1 MGVQNTR
8 IAAGGY
14 YVRGRRLRRR
24 VSEFEFDLSKTDAEN
39 EAAEFLVWYGS
50 CYPLDPPPR

>member
-14 YVRGRRLRRR
+14 YAVDGF
-24 VSEFEFDLSKTDAEN
+24 VDEFDFSKTDAEN